1 MTIRNCV
8 FEDLETV
15 NGLIS
20 QLCRSHAEG
29 IPDFFLPD
37 CECFTEESF
46 RKWLENPDASLF
58 CMEDDGKV
66 VGFCQMSFRNQS
78 GFVELKNAH
87 IENIV
92 TDESRRG
99 QGIGHLL
106 MAEAERRAKEWGAV
120 HLNLLCWSFN
130 DGARR
135 LYENLGMQPVYSMMK
150 KDL

>member
-8 FEDLETV
+8 PGDLEPV
-15 NGLIS
+15 NALIR
-20 QLCRSHAEG
+20 QLCADHAEG
-29 IPDFFLPD
+29 VPDFFRPE

-46 RKWLENPDASLF
+46 RKWLENPAASLF
-58 CMEDDGKV
+58 CMEDAGTV
-66 VGFCQMSFRNQS
+66 VGFCQMSLRDIS
-78 GFVELKNAH
+78 GFVPMKNAH

-92 TDESRRG
+92 TDEAYRG

-106 MAEAERRAKEWGAV
+106 MAEAETRARAWGAV

-130 DGARR
+130 EGARR
-135 LYENLGMQPVYSMMK
+135 LYENLGMKPVFSMMK